1 MRIFYTLLLALLLP
15 LILARL
21 LWRSLRQS
29 GYRLNIAERFG
40 RYHQPPLEG
49 CIWIHAV
56 SVGEAR
62 AAEPLIAKL
71 KVRYPTRPILLTG
84 MTPTGRATARD
95 LFGHT
100 LTSVYLPYDFVRLHR
115 RLLAHFQPCI
125 LLIMETEIW
134 PNLLYTAKRHSLP
147 ALIVN
152 ARLSEKSLRGYTRF
166 ATIAALIRQSLRSVS
181 VVAAQSS
188 ADAERFRALG
198 AAQIVVTGNIKFD
211 VALDAALIAAGQA
224 WRDGLGSRHVLLCAS
239 TREGEESL
247 LLSAYLRTFDRVARG
262 DTLLVIVPRHP
273 QRFDAVAAEIQSAGL
288 RFTRRSQATPD
299 TADFVAIDVW
309 LGDSMGEMAAYLSLC
324 DVAIIGGSFLPLGG
338 QNLIEASALGK
349 PVIMG
354 PSTFNFAEAA
364 RLALDVGA
372 MAQVDNAFE
381 AMRVA
386 LSLHNDEARRILMGD
401 AGLKLVAANRGSTE
415 KVVALVDSI
424 LGANRIG

>member
-1 MRIFYTLLLALLLP
+1 MRIFYTLMLALLLP

-166 ATIAALIRQSLRSVS
+166 ATIAALIRQALRSVS

-198 AAQIVVTGNIKFD
+198 AAQIVITGNIKFD
-211 VALDAALIAAGQA
+211 VLLDAALIAAGHT
-224 WRDGLGSRHVLLCAS
+224 WRLGLGSRHVLLCAS
-239 TREGEESL
+239 TREGEEAL
-247 LLSAYLRTFDRVARG
+247 LLEAYQLAFDADARRN
-262 DTLLVIVPRHP
+262 TLLVIVPRHP
-273 QRFDAVAAEIQSAGL
+273 QRFDRVAGEIENAGL
-288 RFTRRSQATPD
+288 RFIRRSQMV
-299 TADFVAIDVW
+299 ADAIDLSSAEVL
-309 LGDSMGEMAAYLSLC
+309 LGVSMGEMAAYLFLC
-324 DVAIIGGSFLPLGG
+324 DV
-338 QNLIEASALGK
+338 
-349 PVIMG
+349 
-354 PSTFNFAEAA
+354 
-364 RLALDVGA
+364 
-372 MAQVDNAFE
+372 
-381 AMRVA
+381 
-386 LSLHNDEARRILMGD
+386 
-401 AGLKLVAANRGSTE
+401 
-415 KVVALVDSI
+415 
-424 LGANRIG
+424 

>member
-1 MRIFYTLLLALLLP
+1 MTGVQTCAL
-15 LILARL
+15 
-21 LWRSLRQS
+21 
-29 GYRLNIAERFG
+29 
-40 RYHQPPLEG
+40 
-49 CIWIHAV
+49 
-56 SVGEAR
+56 
-62 AAEPLIAKL
+62 
-71 KVRYPTRPILLTG
+71 PI
-84 MTPTGRATARD
+84 
-95 LFGHT
+95 

-166 ATIAALIRQSLRSVS
+166 ANIAALIRQALRSVS

-211 VALDAALIAAGQA
+211 VAPDAALIAPGQA

-288 RFTRRSQATPD
+288 RFTRRSQATPH